1 MHDTAVTTP
10 AVGMPWPVASPFRM
24 RPGLARLTPTP
35 EAPPSPLFVRD
46 GLAPVYAA
54 RKRAVLQTH
63 HGLSH
68 IGQADPA
75 VLQAIAEA
83 YAAQTGVAISPDA
96 RALAEGLSLVV
107 DLRTW
112 DRQLF
117 FAATPGTSA
126 DNAEWVRRKINSVRR
141 FQRASYRLVLER
153 GEAPFSVQSGADPAD
168 YVIAGGGFPIR
179 VKGAG
184 IIGCLTISGLPGR
197 SDHGVAV
204 AALCDH
210 LGLDRA
216 EYALPA
222 E

>member
-1 MHDTAVTTP
+1 MATEADIALVKKQEQDLVL
-10 AVGMPWPVASPFRM
+10 AEFDEKVAFTLGS
-24 RPGLARLTPTP
+24 
-35 EAPPSPLFVRD
+35 
-46 GLAPVYAA
+46 
-54 RKRAVLQTH
+54 
-63 HGLSH
+63 
-68 IGQADPA
+68 
-75 VLQAIAEA
+75 AIRE
-83 YAAQTGVAISPDA
+83 

-117 FAATPGTSA
+117 FSATAGTSA

-153 GEAPFSVQSGADPAD
+153 GEAPFPPQSGADPAD

-184 IIGCLTISGLPGR
+184 IVGCLTISGLPGR

-216 EYALPA
+216 VYALPA